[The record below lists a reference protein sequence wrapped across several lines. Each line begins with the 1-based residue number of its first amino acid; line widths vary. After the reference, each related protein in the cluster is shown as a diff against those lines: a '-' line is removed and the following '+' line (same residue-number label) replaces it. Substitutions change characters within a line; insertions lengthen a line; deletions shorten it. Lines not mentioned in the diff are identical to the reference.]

1 MSEPPPKKIRQLTL
15 NAFIT
20 TNSNNNRS
28 RESDVP
34 NQNVRPAENE
44 QGERSGSLPSTQAG
58 RRFQPNWKDSFP
70 WLVYNA
76 SRDVITC
83 EACSWAVE
91 NNKTTPAAKL
101 ALEGQSK
108 AWISGFNA
116 WRRGRAALSK
126 HQNSQHHKECMNVRC
141 TLWGKN
147 NTNVLDQL
155 ISARRATAASNFKAL
170 RGIFNAVLLCG
181 RQGLAL
187 RGHTDESS
195 NFRQIINLIAK
206 HDGDMQAWLTRQNTY
221 KWFSHDIMNEILEM
235 TSHAV
240 LRDLVKEVQVAKY
253 FSIICDETTDVSTT
267 EQLSICVRYVDSA
280 WAIKEVFLG
289 LHAAPKCD
297 SETLTTIVKSCLLS
311 LNLPLSNCRGQA
323 YDGAANMRGNIS
335 GVQARIKESNKTA
348 VYVYCMGHQ
357 LNLVV
362 QECITNTVEGENALE
377 ILNKVSKFVTASP
390 KRLESFRAFQ
400 LCMSETQDHLNL
412 RPLCPTRWVLRK
424 ASLDAFL
431 SNYQKLLDWLCDMF
445 NSTDEHAKLKSQAQ
459 SYLLSLEKYEV
470 YFYLKIMQVLLRH
483 FHAVHVAIQSRN
495 LSMSMA
501 KQLISKLSNVLQIES
516 SSEKNATDFYQQV
529 AQSAS
534 SIGVGLPSLPRCF
547 GRRSQRQVSLL
558 SVNSHYSSLY
568 SNIFKSAHNLL
579 ITRFLMNDIGVAI
592 DLENVLSLAGNEQ
605 TTRSIAEFY
614 ESDVDLSML
623 NTELAEIRLL
633 HSNDVKSPDD
643 LHALFQSHNELP
655 LLFTNLA
662 TLLRI
667 FLTLPCTTC
676 EAERS
681 FSVVRHIK
689 TYLRSRMT
697 QPRLNHCCLLNVH
710 SESCDRLDLEQV
722 MNAWI
727 QKAAVRIN
735 TFK

>member
-15 NAFIT
+15 NAFIIA
-20 TNSNNNRS
+20 NSNNNRS

-34 NQNVRPAENE
+34 DQNVTSSTQSSLDFEIVRPAENE
-44 QGERSGSLPSTQAG
+44 QGERSGSLPSTQAD
-58 RRFQPNWKDSFP
+58 RRFQPNRKDSFP
-70 WLVYNA
+70 WIVYNA
-76 SRDVITC
+76 SRDVITS
-83 EACSWAVE
+83 EACSWAVK
-91 NNKTTPAAKL
+91 NNKTSPAAKL
-101 ALEGQSK
+101 ALEGQST

-141 TLWGKN
+141 TLLGKN

-155 ISARRATAASNFKAL
+155 ISARRATAASNLKAL

-181 RQGLAL
+181 RQGLTL
-187 RGHTDESS
+187 RGQTDESS
-195 NFRQIINLIAK
+195 NFRQIINVIAK
-206 HDGDMQAWLTRQNTY
+206 HDGNMQVWLTRQNTY
-221 KWFSHDIMNEILEM
+221 KWLCHDIMNEILEM

-253 FSIICDETTDVSTT
+253 FFIICDETTDVSTT
-267 EQLSICVRYVDSA
+267 EQLFICVRYVDSA

-289 LHAAPKCD
+289 LHAVMKCD

-311 LNLPLSNCRGQA
+311 LKA

-362 QECITNTVEGENALE
+362 QECIINTVEGENALE

-390 KRLESFRAFQ
+390 KRLESFCAFQ
-400 LCMSETQDHLNL
+400 LSMSENQDHLNL
-412 RPLCPTRWVLRK
+412 RSLCPTRWVLRK

-431 SNYQKLLDWLCDMF
+431 SNYEKLWDWLCDMS

-459 SYLLSLEKYEV
+459 SYLLSLERYEV
-470 YFYLKIMQVLLRH
+470 YFYLKIMEVLLRN
-483 FHAVHVAIQSRN
+483 FHAVYVAIQSRN

-501 KQLISKLSNVLQIES
+501 KQLVSKLSNLLQIES
-516 SSEKNATDFYQQV
+516 FSEKNATDFYQQV
-529 AQSAS
+529 TQSAS
-534 SIGVGLPSLPRCF
+534 SIGIGLPSLPRCF
-547 GRRSQRQVSLL
+547 GSRSQRQVSLL
-558 SVNSHYSSLY
+558 SVNSHYSSLN
-568 SNIFKSAHNLL
+568 STIFKSAHNLL
-579 ITRFLMNDIGVAI
+579 ITRFLMNDIGVAF
-592 DLENVLSLAGNEQ
+592 DLENVFSLAGNEQ

-623 NTELAEIRLL
+623 NTELAQIRLL

-643 LHALFQSHNELP
+643 LHVLFRSHNELP

-676 EAERS
+676 EAESS
-681 FSVVRHIK
+681 FSIVRYK
-689 TYLRSRMT
+689 
-697 QPRLNHCCLLNVH
+697 
-710 SESCDRLDLEQV
+710 
-722 MNAWI
+722 
-727 QKAAVRIN
+727 KRI
-735 TFK
+735 